1 MSDLTPKSYFDAN
14 IPENL
19 KANPDVVAK
28 INSIYQFNLTG
39 PNGGDWYVDLTKPG
53 GEVAAGVNAGAK
65 CTIAMSDADFVALV
79 TGKLNSQMA
88 FMTGKLKIKGDMGLA
103 LKLQNILKK

>member
-1 MSDLTPKSYFDAN
+1 MADITPKDYFEQT

-19 KANPDVVAK
+19 KANPDVVTK
-28 INSIYQFNLTG
+28 INSIYQFKLSG

-53 GEVAAGVNAGAK
+53 GEVKAGENPGAK
-65 CTIAMSDADFVALV
+65 CTISMSDNDFVAMV

-103 LKLQNILKK
+103 LKLQNIMKK

>member
-1 MSDLTPKSYFDAN
+1 MSDITPKTYLEVN

-19 KANPDVVAK
+19 KANPDVVTK
-28 INSIYQFNLTG
+28 INSIYQFMLSG
-39 PNGGDWYVDLTKPG
+39 PNGGEWFVDLTKPG
-53 GEVAAGVNAGAK
+53 GVVGAGVNPGAK
-65 CTIAMSDADFVALV
+65 CTITMTDNDFVAMV

-103 LKLQNILKK
+103 LKLQNIMKK